1 MKKKIA
7 AILSVLTALTLLL
20 GMSVTG
26 AGALTFP
33 LPSDLKI
40 MSKAVLL
47 VSMDTGQTVY
57 EQAADEKMYP
67 ASTTKIMTYIVAYE
81 SIEDVENTRIEIKKP
96 IIDQL
101 RNTGSSMAYL
111 SDHIGEKVKVIDIL
125 YSLMVP
131 SGNDAAMVLAD
142 YIGGGDINVFVDK
155 MNAKAKELGCE
166 NTHFA
171 NPDGLHDPDHYT
183 TARDLQKITE
193 YALKLPNFK
202 KISDTVSYTCEG
214 DDTAL
219 RTTNYLIDANSE
231 YYYTYAEGIKT
242 GTTDEA
248 GRCLVTTGSAD
259 GQSYMLILL
268 GAPYKEGVQEEYY
281 TFTDAAAL
289 FRWSLTKLEL
299 CNVKTTETPVCEANV
314 KYAMNKKKVTLV
326 PEKNL
331 NAILPTD
338 RTPDN
343 IVLEPDIPEYLEAPL
358 KTDQVVGTASVYY
371 VNEKTGEKQTIATVN
386 LVPAEN
392 VDHSGIMATIEIAG
406 EIFKSY
412 WFLIVIGVIV
422 IVVVIYIIASKIHRK
437 RKKKNRDV
445 KRYRNF

>member
-1 MKKKIA
+1 
-7 AILSVLTALTLLL
+7 
-20 GMSVTG
+20 
-26 AGALTFP
+26 
-33 LPSDLKI
+33 
-40 MSKAVLL
+40 
-47 VSMDTGQTVY
+47 
-57 EQAADEKMYP
+57 
-67 ASTTKIMTYIVAYE
+67 
-81 SIEDVENTRIEIKKP
+81 
-96 IIDQL
+96 
-101 RNTGSSMAYL
+101 
-111 SDHIGEKVKVIDIL
+111 
-125 YSLMVP
+125 
-131 SGNDAAMVLAD
+131 
-142 YIGGGDINVFVDK
+142 
-155 MNAKAKELGCE
+155 
-166 NTHFA
+166 
-171 NPDGLHDPDHYT
+171 
-183 TARDLQKITE
+183 
-193 YALKLPNFK
+193 
-202 KISDTVSYTCEG
+202 
-214 DDTAL
+214 
-219 RTTNYLIDANSE
+219 
-231 YYYTYAEGIKT
+231 
-242 GTTDEA
+242 
-248 GRCLVTTGSAD
+248 
-259 GQSYMLILL
+259 MLILL

-412 WFLIVIGVIV
+412 WF
-422 IVVVIYIIASKIHRK
+422 
-437 RKKKNRDV
+437 V
-445 KRYRNF
+445 KTYC